1 MTFLQAITQAF
12 IKKPLHIT
20 GRASRAEFWYVFLLF
35 FLIELTVIFI
45 VIADVV
51 YIDEFLN
58 YLTWSITGFMF
69 ALTVRRLHDV
79 GRSGLLLI
87 FPVLPIMFTLLF
99 EYGYDYGL
107 VYQIVD
113 NGYLTSI
120 LTPLNI
126 IAWVVSCYI
135 FFLTLCEGNRGPNKY
150 GPDPYEGLRAFAEQ
164 NNNNKNNRH
173 FDFDLAQELFDQE
186 QLRAPN
192 KFHCYSS
199 FVANDQK

>member
-35 FLIELTVIFI
+35 FLIELTAIFI
-45 VIADVV
+45 WIADIV
-51 YIDEFLN
+51 YDDEFLI
-58 YLTWSITGFMF
+58 YLTCAITGFMF

-87 FPVLPIMFTLLF
+87 FPVLPFMLTLLF
-99 EYGYDYGL
+99 EYGYGFI
-107 VYQIVD
+107 YQIVD
-113 NGYLTSI
+113 DGYLTII
-120 LTPLNI
+120 LTPLSI
-126 IAWVVSCYI
+126 IAWVVSFYI

-150 GPDPYEGLRAFAEQ
+150 GPDPYEGLRAFDEQ
-164 NNNNKNNRH
+164 NNINKNNRH
-173 FDFDLAQELFDQE
+173 FDFELAQELFDQE

-199 FVANDQK
+199 YVANNQK